1 MSRRNN
7 KQARSPTQQRSTQS
21 LVWAGCSPDA
31 FTRLVGY
38 TRLSDNP
45 EIQAAMQI
53 VADMVSSMT
62 IRLMSNTSKGDQRIK
77 NELSRK
83 IDINP
88 CKFITR
94 KAWIEV
100 IVKQILIFG
109 NSVQLP
115 HYINTLLDDI
125 QPIARGQ
132 YQIMQDV
139 PGGYGYFLQI
149 GGQRFEYDEVLH
161 FVLNPDLDKPWVGV
175 GRENLLKV
183 VAKQLGQ
190 ARKTA
195 SSMMENPDPS
205 IIVKIDSLQEEFA
218 STEGREKLLHQYVV
232 QTNAGDPWM
241 LPGTGVDVVK
251 LDPLNLNDLAI
262 IDSINLDKRTA
273 AAIIGVPPF
282 LVGVG
287 KFDADEFNNFIS
299 SRVLPI
305 ARGIEQ
311 ELTKKLLIN
320 PNWFFRFNPRSLYS
334 YSITD
339 LMEVGCNGVD
349 RAILTRNEVRDS
361 LGYDPFEGGDE
372 PTILEN
378 HIPYAKIGDQKKLIQ
393 KGGDSS
399 GN

>member
-1 MSRRNN
+1 
-7 KQARSPTQQRSTQS
+7 
-21 LVWAGCSPDA
+21 
-31 FTRLVGY
+31 
-38 TRLSDNP
+38 
-45 EIQAAMQI
+45 MQI
-53 VADMVSSMT
+53 IADMVSSMT

-88 CKFITR
+88 CKYITR

-100 IVKQILIFG
+100 ITKQILIFG

-115 HYINTLLDDI
+115 HYANTLLDDI

-132 YQIMQDV
+132 YQIMHDT
-139 PGGYGYFLQI
+139 PGGYGYYLQI
-149 GGQRFEYDEVLH
+149 GGKRFEYDEVLH
-161 FVLNPDLDKPWVGV
+161 FVLNPDLDRPWVGV

-195 SSMMENPDPS
+195 ASMMENPDPS

-218 STEGREKLLHQYVV
+218 SPEGREKLLHQYVV

-273 AAIIGVPPF
+273 AAIVGVPPF
-282 LVGVG
+282 LVGAG
-287 KFDADEFNNFIS
+287 KFDAEEFNNFIS

-393 KGGDSS
+393 KGGDDSA
-399 GN
+399 N

>member
-1 MSRRNN
+1 MSKRHTR
-7 KQARSPTQQRSTQS
+7 QARSPTQQRSTNS

-31 FTRLVGY
+31 FSRLVGY
-38 TRLSDNP
+38 TKLSDNP
-45 EIQAAMQI
+45 EIQAAAQI

-62 IRLMSNTSKGDQRIK
+62 IRLMENTKIGDNRIK

-83 IDINP
+83 VDINP
-88 CKFITR
+88 CKYITR
-94 KAWIEV
+94 KSWVEV
-100 IVKQILIFG
+100 IVKQMIFFG
-109 NSVQLP
+109 NSVHLP
-115 HYINTLLDDI
+115 HYNGSLLDDI

-132 YQIMQDV
+132 YQLMQDT
-139 PGGYGYFLQI
+139 PGGYGYYLQI
-149 GGQRFEYDEVLH
+149 AGQRFEYDEVLH
-161 FVLNPDLDKPWVGV
+161 FVLNPDLDRPWIGV

-218 STEGREKLLHQYVV
+218 SPEGRTKLLHQYVE

-241 LPGTGVDVVK
+241 IPGTGVEVVT
-251 LDPLNLNDLAI
+251 LNPINLNDLAI

-273 AAIIGVPPF
+273 ASIIGVPPF

-305 ARGIEQ
+305 ARAIEQ
-311 ELTKKLLIN
+311 ELTKKLLIS

-334 YSITD
+334 YAINV

-349 RAILTRNEVRDS
+349 RAILSINEVRDT
-361 LGYDPFEGGDE
+361 LGYDPVDGGDE
-372 PTILEN
+372 RSVLEN
-378 HIPYAKIGDQKKLIQ
+378 YIPYSKIGDQNKLIV
-393 KGGDSS
+393 KGGDDS
-399 GN
+399 GK

>member
-1 MSRRNN
+1 MSKKHNR
-7 KQARSPTQQRSTQS
+7 QARSPTQQRSTDS
-21 LVWAGCSPDA
+21 LIWATCLPDA
-31 FTRLVGY
+31 YSRLVGY

-53 VADMVSSMT
+53 IADMVSSMT

-88 CKFITR
+88 CKYITR

-100 IVKQILIFG
+100 ITKQILIFG

-115 HYINTLLDDI
+115 HYVNTLLDDI

-132 YQIMQDV
+132 YQIMHDT
-139 PGGYGYFLQI
+139 PGGYGYYLQI
-149 GGQRFEYDEVLH
+149 GGKRFEYDEVLH
-161 FVLNPDLDKPWVGV
+161 FVLNPDLDRPWVGV

-195 SSMMENPDPS
+195 ASMMENPDPS

-218 STEGREKLLHQYVV
+218 SSEGREKLLHQYVV

-282 LVGVG
+282 LVGAG
-287 KFDADEFNNFIS
+287 KFDAEEFNNFIS

-393 KGGDSS
+393 KGGDDSAK
-399 GN
+399 

>member
-7 KQARSPTQQRSTQS
+7 KQSRSPTQQRSTQS

-31 FTRLVGY
+31 FSRLVGY

-45 EIQAAMQI
+45 EIQAAAQI

-62 IRLMSNTSKGDQRIK
+62 IRLMENTKTGDKRIK

-88 CKFITR
+88 CKYTTR
-94 KAWIEV
+94 KSWVEV
-100 IVKQILIFG
+100 IVKQMVFTG
-109 NSVQLP
+109 NSVHLP
-115 HYINTLLDDI
+115 HYNGSLLDDI
-125 QPIARGQ
+125 QPIAHGQ
-132 YQIMQDV
+132 FQLLQDT
-139 PGGYGYFLQI
+139 PGGYGYYLQI
-149 GGQRFEYDEVLH
+149 AGRRFEYDEVLH
-161 FVLNPDLDKPWVGV
+161 FVLNPDLDRPWVGV

-183 VAKQLGQ
+183 VAKQMGQ

-195 SSMMENPDPS
+195 ASMMENPSPS
-205 IIVKIDSLQEEFA
+205 IVVKIDSLQEEFA
-218 STEGREKLLHQYVV
+218 SPEGRDILSEQYIKRV
-232 QTNAGDPWM
+232 NAGDPWIV
-241 LPGTGVDVVK
+241 PAGTVDIEQIT
-251 LDPLNLNDLAI
+251 PINLHDLAI
-262 IDSINLDKRTA
+262 VDSINLDKRTA

-282 LVGVG
+282 LVGAG
-287 KFDADEFNNFIS
+287 KFDAEEFNNFIS

>member
-1 MSRRNN
+1 MSKKHNR
-7 KQARSPTQQRSTQS
+7 QARSPTQQRSTDS
-21 LVWAGCSPDA
+21 LIWATCLPDA
-31 FTRLVGY
+31 YSRLVGY

-53 VADMVSSMT
+53 IADMVSSMT

-88 CKFITR
+88 CKYITR

-100 IVKQILIFG
+100 ITKQILIFG

-115 HYINTLLDDI
+115 HYANTLLDDI

-132 YQIMQDV
+132 YQIMHDT
-139 PGGYGYFLQI
+139 PGGYGYYLQI
-149 GGQRFEYDEVLH
+149 GGKRFEYDEVLH
-161 FVLNPDLDKPWVGV
+161 FVLNPDLDRPWVGV

-195 SSMMENPDPS
+195 ASMMENPDPS

-218 STEGREKLLHQYVV
+218 SPEGREKLLHQYVV

-273 AAIIGVPPF
+273 AAIVGVPPF
-282 LVGVG
+282 LVGAG
-287 KFDADEFNNFIS
+287 KFDAEEFNNFIS

-393 KGGDSS
+393 KGGDDSA
-399 GN
+399 N

>member
-1 MSRRNN
+1 MGKRHTR
-7 KQARSPTQQRSTQS
+7 QARSPTQQRSTQS

-31 FTRLVGY
+31 FSRLVGY

-45 EIQAAMQI
+45 EIQAAAQI
-53 VADMVSSMT
+53 VADMLSSMT
-62 IRLMSNTSKGDQRIK
+62 IRLMENTKTGDKRIK

-88 CKFITR
+88 CKYTTR
-94 KAWIEV
+94 KSWVEV
-100 IVKQILIFG
+100 IAKQMIFTG
-109 NSVQLP
+109 NSVHLP
-115 HYINTLLDDI
+115 HYNGSLLDDI

-132 YQIMQDV
+132 YQLMQDT
-139 PGGYGYFLQI
+139 PGGYGYYLQI
-149 GGQRFEYDEVLH
+149 AGQRFEYDEVLH
-161 FVLNPDLDKPWVGV
+161 FVLNPDLDRPWIGV
-175 GRENLLKV
+175 GRENLLKT

-195 SSMMENPDPS
+195 ASMMEHPDPS

-218 STEGREKLLHQYVV
+218 SPDGRKKLFHQYVE
-232 QTNAGDPWM
+232 QTEAGDPWM
-241 LPGTGVDVVK
+241 IPGQGVDITQVT
-251 LDPLNLNDLAI
+251 PINLNDLAI

-305 ARGIEQ
+305 ARAIEQ
-311 ELTKKLLIN
+311 ELTKKLLIS

-334 YSITD
+334 YSINV
-339 LMEVGCNGVD
+339 LMEVGGNGVD
-349 RAILTRNEVRDS
+349 RAILSRNEVRDS
-361 LGYDPFEGGDE
+361 LGYDPVEGGDE
-372 PTILEN
+372 LTLLEN
-378 HIPYAKIGDQKKLIQ
+378 YIPYNKIGDQSKLIL
-393 KGGDSS
+393 KGGDAS
-399 GN
+399 GK